1 MRRALLLLVVLLGT
15 GCVYYNG
22 MYNTKR
28 FAHRARNAE
37 KDGRTFEAQNSWGQ
51 VSVRAESLL
60 AKHPRSKYAEEARLL
75 YGISRQRLNDCNGAI
90 PSLEAVML
98 SSKRT
103 EFAEEAAELVATCRV
118 TLGDPASAASVFAR
132 LTASTTPRRR
142 DLALFAHGQALR
154 LNHEYDA
161 AYDELRLTQ
170 HPQAQGERAAAL
182 AGAGRLEEA
191 GHVIDTLIA
200 AGDTLAPW
208 SDIVAA
214 MGREDV
220 EAANQLTNRLVE
232 QKTLPVRLRSRLL
245 IDDGLRLAEVDPARG
260 NEQLLRV
267 TTLPGPDRGIEG
279 RLILIQRRLAVA
291 ETLDSLRA
299 IVTALD
305 VLPDEAG
312 SFTPTIARLQELTS
326 RSLLA
331 ADSVAPGAPEGDL
344 RLFLAAELGRDSI
357 GSPRFARRQ
366 FERIVS
372 EWPASP
378 FAPKALLALI
388 SLSPGQGDSLQ
399 QKMRTDYGTSPYLLL
414 VDGGES
420 PQLEALEDSL
430 GRYLLAFRGSQ
441 QPGANPARPGA
452 QPNRPSRTMEPQ

>member
-1 MRRALLLLVVLLGT
+1 VLLLLVALLGT

-37 KDGRTFEAQNSWGQ
+37 KDGRTFEAQGSWGQ

-60 AKHPRSKYAEEARLL
+60 ARHPRSKYAEEARLL
-75 YGISRQRLNDCNGAI
+75 YGVARQRLNDCNGAI

-98 SSKRT
+98 SSRRS
-103 EFAEEAAELVATCRV
+103 EFAEEAAELLATCRV
-118 TLGDPASAASVFAR
+118 KLGDPASAATVFAR

-154 LNHEYDA
+154 LNREYDA
-161 AYDELRLTQ
+161 AYDELKLSQ

-191 GHVIDTLIA
+191 GLVIDSLVA

-208 SDIVAA
+208 SEILAA
-214 MGREDV
+214 IGREDV
-220 EAANQLTNRLVE
+220 EAASQLTNRLVD
-232 QKTLPVRLRSRLL
+232 QQGTPVQLRGRLL
-245 IDDGLRLAEVDPARG
+245 IDDGLRLSEVDPARG

-267 TTLPGPDRGIEG
+267 TQLPGPDRGVEA
-279 RLILIQRRLAVA
+279 RLILAQRRLAGA
-291 ETLDSLRA
+291 ESLDSLRA
-299 IVTALD
+299 IAMTLD
-305 VLPDEAG
+305 ELPDESG
-312 SFTPTIARLQELTS
+312 SFTPAVTRMRELTA
-326 RSLLA
+326 RAVLA
-331 ADSVAPGAPEGDL
+331 ADSVAPGAPQGDL

-357 GSPRFARRQ
+357 GAPRFARQQ

-378 FAPKALLALI
+378 FAPKALLALV
-388 SLSPGQGDSLQ
+388 SLSPDQSDALQ
-399 QKMRTDYGTSPYLLL
+399 QKMRNEYATSPYLLL
-414 VDGGES
+414 VDGGDS
-420 PQLEALEDSL
+420 PQLVALEDSL
-430 GRYLLAFRGSQ
+430 GRYVLGFRGPQ
-441 QPGANPARPGA
+441 LPGVNPSRPGA